1 MAFLK
6 RTLSSRP
13 LDLRECLFFVKT
25 KNDQQIQGAG
35 IACAVEMVVRGKN
48 KYFLLT
54 CTDVK
59 NKPGSRVFAH
69 RCYRRSWFKPKQNSV
84 EVGDCM
90 SFENAKFCFIPLDC
104 TPEKSLKLVKPENIG
119 QISECSSYVIT
130 QSTTQKHKNTNLRI
144 MQSLQLRTAQ
154 LWGRL
159 LYGPI
164 TQIVVTWLV

>member
-25 KNDQQIQGAG
+25 KNEQQIQGAG
-35 IACAVEMVVRGKN
+35 IACAVEMVVRGEN

-130 QSTTQKHKNTNLRI
+130 QKSFYFKQ
-144 MQSLQLRTAQ
+144 
-154 LWGRL
+154 
-159 LYGPI
+159 GPA
-164 TQIVVTWLV
+164 L